1 MSGSSGEYF
10 VDTNVFLR
18 VLVRDEEKSYREC
31 INFLQKVKEGRLKA
45 YTSSLVLA
53 ETHWT
58 LASFYQFSKEKI
70 IEALWSIISLRKLK
84 IVDEHNLLAALN
96 FYETNT
102 VKFIDALTASQSL
115 VLKKGAVVVSYDK
128 DFDKLDIPRKEPGE
142 INSTP

>member
-1 MSGSSGEYF
+1 MNGSNKEYF

-18 VLVRDEEKSYREC
+18 VLVRDEEKSYRDC
-31 INFLQKVKEGRLKA
+31 INFLQRVKRGRLKA

-70 IEALWSIISLRKLK
+70 IGALRSIISLRNLK
-84 IVDEHNLLAALN
+84 IVDEPNLLAALN
-96 FYETNT
+96 FYETNN

-115 VLKKGAVVVSYDK
+115 ILKKGVVVVSYDK
-128 DFDKLDIPRKEPGE
+128 DFDKLGIPRKEPGE